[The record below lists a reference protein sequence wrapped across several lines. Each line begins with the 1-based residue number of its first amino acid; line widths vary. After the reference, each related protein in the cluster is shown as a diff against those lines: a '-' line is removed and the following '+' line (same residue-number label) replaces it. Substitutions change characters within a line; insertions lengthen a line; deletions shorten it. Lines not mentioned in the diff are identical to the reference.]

1 MVMGINALQVYFRQE
16 SGFNPKLE
24 KGYLLRLDQVGIDVI
39 TLHNYS
45 RFIAGLD
52 KFKS

>member
-1 MVMGINALQVYFRQE
+1 VVVGINALHVYFRQE
-16 SGFNPKLE
+16 SGFSPKLE
-24 KGYLLRLDQVGIDVI
+24 KGYWFRLDQVGIDAI

-45 RFIAGLD
+45 RFMVGLD